1 MSQAAPPADTTPP
14 ASPTLPRCAADIMT
28 REVIHVAPGTT
39 VGAVARLL
47 VAHRISAVPVL
58 DAAGAP
64 LGMVSEGDL
73 LGRAADDRLAGHEW
87 WLALLTEPG
96 AAATSVPATAA
107 ARKVE
112 DVMHAPVL
120 TVAADAPLAEV
131 AEMLRAHAIKRLPVM
146 QEGRVVGIVSRA
158 DLMCV
163 VAGMRL
169 PVAAPARNQGFAQ
182 FVMSMV
188 GDPAHLMPAL
198 ATTPTL
204 PPTDAPAPVAATNFR
219 SLVDAF
225 QHERADAVEH
235 ARWAVELDR
244 QRQVTTLLRAHLDA
258 ELWQAL
264 LDHARTAAEHGA
276 KEFLLLRFPSGLCS
290 DGGRKIGV
298 AEAGWETTLRGE
310 AAELYDRWERT
321 LKPGGFGLEAR
332 ILDYPGGKPGDVG
345 LVLLWGD

>member
-14 ASPTLPRCAADIMT
+14 ASPALPRCAADIMT

-96 AAATSVPATAA
+96 AAATPVPATAA

-146 QEGRVVGIVSRA
+146 QDGRVVGIVSRA
-158 DLMCV
+158 DLMRV